1 MSITRVQ
8 QGAIGQFLAAIL
20 MMMGSAGRLEVAVPM
35 SDDDRRDQE
44 VHARGMFGKSL
55 ALQIKTSMQL
65 HLRPHLVTPLL
76 YVHFSVE
83 AKRLIS
89 HPLFWYLFGHLDAKT
104 MTFADPIFLIDSATV
119 HAHAIPRLRNGVW
132 HFGFQASMGAKGR
145 DMWVPYR
152 VHPADL
158 GNRVLEI
165 LRGHAQLSAEDLA
178 SIAALPASDVLR
190 VGHRRRS
197 TDGLKAA

>member
-20 MMMGSAGRLEVAVPM
+20 MMMGSNGKLEVAVPM

-44 VHARGMFGKSL
+44 VHARGVFGKSL

-76 YVHFSVE
+76 YVHFSVQAE
-83 AKRLIS
+83 RLIS
-89 HPLFWYLFGHLDAKT
+89 HPLFWYLFAYLDRKT
-104 MTFADPIFLIDSATV
+104 MTFADPIFLVDSATV
-119 HAHAIPRLRNGVW
+119 HAHAVPRLRNGAW
-132 HFGFQASMGAKGR
+132 HFGFQASMGPKGR

-158 GNRVLEI
+158 GNRI
-165 LRGHAQLSAEDLA
+165 LHILHGQPQSATIDLSAMDSMRDPELLWVGRRA
-178 SIAALPASDVLR
+178 S
-190 VGHRRRS
+190 
-197 TDGLKAA
+197 